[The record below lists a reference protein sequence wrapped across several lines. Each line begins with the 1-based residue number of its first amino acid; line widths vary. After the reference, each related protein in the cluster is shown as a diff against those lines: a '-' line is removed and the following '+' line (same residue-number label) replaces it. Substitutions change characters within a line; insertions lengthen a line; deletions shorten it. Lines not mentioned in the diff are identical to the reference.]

1 MVVSGAAPT
10 KGMPAP
16 FFSYG
21 GSNMVASLMAVGLIC
36 SVAYEE
42 CNPNYSERW
51 LNAFFEKLSFIGRIF
66 GKK

>member
-1 MVVSGAAPT
+1 
-10 KGMPAP
+10 MPAP

-36 SVAYEE
+36 SVAFEE